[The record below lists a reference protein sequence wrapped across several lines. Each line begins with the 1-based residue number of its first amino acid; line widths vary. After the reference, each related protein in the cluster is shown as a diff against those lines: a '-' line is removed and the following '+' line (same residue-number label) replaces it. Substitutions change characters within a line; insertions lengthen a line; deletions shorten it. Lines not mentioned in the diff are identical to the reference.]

1 MVNPNVK
8 NIFTVKNKII
18 NNIMKYLNN
27 LDFLEVNKT

>member
-8 NIFTVKNKII
+8 KIFTVKNKII
-18 NNIMKYLNN
+18 NYIRKYLNN